1 LSLKTIKYDSP
12 YLILYTDM
20 LTNTDTN
27 QSMLCIV
34 IFVYLQK
41 KICYMTC
48 ILKIYENFILKKK
61 ERTQKNLTQT
71 KIFQRLFFIF
81 FGFCVRTIFQTD
93 RRKEGELV
101 EEIL

>member
-1 LSLKTIKYDSP
+1 
-12 YLILYTDM
+12 M

-48 ILKIYENFILKKK
+48 ILKIYENFIEKKK

-81 FGFCVRTIFQTD
+81 FWVFVKDNISEG
-93 RRKEGELV
+93 RRIRRGHS
-101 EEIL
+101 II

>member
-1 LSLKTIKYDSP
+1 MSLKKIKYDSP

-81 FGFCVRTIFQTD
+81 FWVFVKDNISEG
-93 RRKEGELV
+93 RRIRRGNS
-101 EEIL
+101 II